1 MYIGDVCLSTYLYV
15 IFISNFPHHAPCS
28 LIFLYFVVMI
38 TDDLDLLMVIPLVVV
53 IGLDS

>member
-1 MYIGDVCLSTYLYV
+1 MFVYLSTYLYI

-28 LIFLYFVVMI
+28 SLIFLYFVVII